1 MALTKID
8 DRGLKTPID
17 LLDNEKIRFGT
28 GNDLQIYHDGT
39 GSYIDNNTGELQIS
53 NANSTL
59 FLQPKQGENSLKLI
73 PDGAVELYYDGVKR
87 FETNSA
93 GVKVTGQIEADE
105 LYIRDDEKILLGTGS
120 DLQIYHNGTSSFIDN
135 NNGSVYIRN
144 NVDNWNADHIFIEAK
159 SGDSSIKCLGEADV
173 ELYYDG
179 SKKLETTSAG
189 IAIDSGGATTTIDI
203 VSDTE
208 SSVIFTDHGGSAKQY
223 KIGTNISSNDGQLE
237 FKDLTAGVKRLEIT
251 TGGNVRVPDN
261 GKFVAGD
268 GDDLEIYH
276 DPQYGHSWIKESGG
290 GGLSLA
296 TNSFELYNSVPNEK
310 MITAYQDGAVELYY
324 DGSKKAETYSAG
336 LKINGSL
343 TVDSNNVLLHDNGKI
358 KLGDSED
365 LEIFHDGSNSYIQ
378 EDGGAGQ
385 LILRAWSPEIQVG
398 FDTGSG
404 RSTGEKAFKAYTDAQ
419 VELYYDGVK
428 KVETTSYGKKVTGY
442 QTQTAL
448 PIASLSHS
456 NAVDISDDVLDSG
469 NFYSDER
476 VNQGSHFNDSNGRF
490 TCPVAGVYRIYF
502 RASIDSTNSNIR
514 LRKNGSTINEAYDDN
529 HGNTYTTT
537 SQTVVTC
544 SANDYLDVQVNR
556 LKAISGGQHKIITFE
571 LIA

>member
-179 SKKLETTSAG
+179 SKKIYTQSNGARVEGRLWVTDY
-189 IAIDSGGATTTIDI
+189 IDLQGNLFLQDNKKVVLGN
-203 VSDTE
+203 
-208 SSVIFTDHGGSAKQY
+208 GS
-223 KIGTNISSNDGQLE
+223 
-237 FKDLTAGVKRLEIT
+237 
-251 TGGNVRVPDN
+251 
-261 GKFVAGD
+261 
-268 GDDLEIYH
+268 DLEIYH

-290 GGLSLA
+290 GILGISTSTL
-296 TNSFELYNSVPNEK
+296 EVYNAAVSEK
-310 MITAYQDGAVELYY
+310 LITAYQDGAVEIYW
-324 DGSKKAETYSAG
+324 DGSKKMESTS
-336 LKINGSL
+336 
-343 TVDSNNVLLHDNGKI
+343 
-358 KLGDSED
+358 
-365 LEIFHDGSNSYIQ
+365 
-378 EDGGAGQ
+378 
-385 LILRAWSPEIQVG
+385 
-398 FDTGSG
+398 SG
-404 RSTGEKAFKAYTDAQ
+404 IT
-419 VELYYDGVK
+419 
-428 KVETTSYGKKVTGY
+428 VTG
-442 QTQTAL
+442 TVTET
-448 PIASLSHS
+448 S
-456 NAVDISDDVLDSG
+456 DISLKNNINTIQNPLDLIEQIRGINFTWKTNGMKSMGVIAQDVEKVFPELVHGSEGSKSLQYSG
-469 NFYSDER
+469 LIGALVESVKELSAK
-476 VNQGSHFNDSNGRF
+476 VN
-490 TCPVAGVYRIYF
+490 A
-502 RASIDSTNSNIR
+502 
-514 LRKNGSTINEAYDDN
+514 LEA
-529 HGNTYTTT
+529 
-537 SQTVVTC
+537 
-544 SANDYLDVQVNR
+544 
-556 LKAISGGQHKIITFE
+556 K
-571 LIA
+571 

>member
-1 MALTKID
+1 
-8 DRGLKTPID
+8 

-237 FKDLTAGVKRLEIT
+237 FKDLTAGAKRLEIT

-276 DPQYGHSWIKESGG
+276 DPQYGHSWIKES
-290 GGLSLA
+290 
-296 TNSFELYNSVPNEK
+296 
-310 MITAYQDGAVELYY
+310 
-324 DGSKKAETYSAG
+324 
-336 LKINGSL
+336 
-343 TVDSNNVLLHDNGKI
+343 
-358 KLGDSED
+358 
-365 LEIFHDGSNSYIQ
+365 
-378 EDGGAGQ
+378 
-385 LILRAWSPEIQVG
+385 
-398 FDTGSG
+398 
-404 RSTGEKAFKAYTDAQ
+404 
-419 VELYYDGVK
+419 
-428 KVETTSYGKKVTGY
+428 
-442 QTQTAL
+442 
-448 PIASLSHS
+448 
-456 NAVDISDDVLDSG
+456 
-469 NFYSDER
+469 
-476 VNQGSHFNDSNGRF
+476 
-490 TCPVAGVYRIYF
+490 
-502 RASIDSTNSNIR
+502 
-514 LRKNGSTINEAYDDN
+514 
-529 HGNTYTTT
+529 
-537 SQTVVTC
+537 
-544 SANDYLDVQVNR
+544 
-556 LKAISGGQHKIITFE
+556 
-571 LIA
+571 